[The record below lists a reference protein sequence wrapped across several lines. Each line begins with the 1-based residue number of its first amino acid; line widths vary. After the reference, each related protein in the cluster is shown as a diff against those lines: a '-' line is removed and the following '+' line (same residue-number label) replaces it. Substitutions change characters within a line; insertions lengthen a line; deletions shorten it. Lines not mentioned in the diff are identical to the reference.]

1 MLFFKKKVYNVN
13 YYSDK
18 KIQMYIMDGIEKV
31 YLGILLI
38 VNLILQVYGGFG
50 MIFIDVCLFKLVISK
65 CCDEVG
71 SL

>member
-1 MLFFKKKVYNVN
+1 
-13 YYSDK
+13 
-18 KIQMYIMDGIEKV
+18 MDGIGKV